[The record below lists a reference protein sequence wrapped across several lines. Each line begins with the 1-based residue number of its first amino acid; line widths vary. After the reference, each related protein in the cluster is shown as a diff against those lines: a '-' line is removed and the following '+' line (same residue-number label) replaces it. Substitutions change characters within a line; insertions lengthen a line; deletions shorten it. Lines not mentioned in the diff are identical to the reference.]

1 MDSTGEEPEE
11 PGDPT
16 RADPR
21 HEVSDGEL
29 TEAEQDERTQ
39 RAAEHLQRRLADG
52 ELYEALAKANFEGP
66 GYNLFI
72 EELAAYGL
80 AVTRA
85 WIITGKMFA
94 QCAKQG
100 YRIGHRP
107 HDIDDHDVE
116 TLAGETV
123 TLAVLKFREH
133 GLLGGKWRPDGGASL
148 KTYFITGCVFAFLN
162 PYKSWTTRKRNEQRL
177 PVELSDSDFSDRPG
191 DGDLESRVT
200 NKIEAHRLYRGLK
213 DREKQILLLDIQGY
227 TTTQI
232 AEILLG
238 DASKDGTI
246 RQQRSRLR
254 ARLKAAES
262 ENGERNDGRRA
273 S

>member
-1 MDSTGEEPEE
+1 LDSSGEPEE

-16 RADPR
+16 PVDPR

-39 RAAEHLQRRLADG
+39 RAADHLQRRLADG

-66 GYNLFI
+66 GYNLFV

-94 QCAKQG
+94 QCARRG
-100 YRIGHRP
+100 YPIGPRP

-162 PYKSWTTRKRNEQRL
+162 PYKSWTTRRRNEQRL
-177 PVELSDSDFSDRPG
+177 PVEPSDEDFSDRPAE
-191 DGDLESRVT
+191 GDLESRVT
-200 NKIEAHRLYRGLK
+200 SKVEAHRIYRGLEDK
-213 DREKQILLLDIQGY
+213 EKKILLLHSHGY
-227 TTTQI
+227 NATEI
-232 AEILLG
+232 AEILA
-238 DASKDGTI
+238 DDSKPGTI
-246 RQQRSRLR
+246 RQTRNRLLN
-254 ARLKAAES
+254 RLKAAES
-262 ENGERNDGRRA
+262 EGKERRA